1 MKDFALLLQTV
12 FNAIYARNEIK
23 GEITMTQEDKDLLL
37 SLILKADENGLLQI
51 YDEEENY
58 HEAEWIFFDGDK
70 LCIKIN

>member
-1 MKDFALLLQTV
+1 
-12 FNAIYARNEIK
+12 
-23 GEITMTQEDKDLLL
+23 MTQEDKDLLL